1 MADFIDRWKN
11 HLRQTNL
18 VRRISYYSRKLVLPG
33 FGGLTLYQVLQFLFT
48 GLQKGRITNR
58 ASAVSFRILL
68 AFPPLLIVLLSL
80 IPFIPIENF
89 QESLFSY
96 ISRLMP
102 LDAFYMVE
110 QTLDDLIHQKKQTLI
125 SLSFLLTIVY
135 ATNAFMGLLEGFSHS
150 YHLEDSHGFLVRYSR
165 ALGLMV
171 VFSLAVILGVGLIT
185 FSGPVLRYLQAL
197 DIIGG
202 DIVVFFLEVA
212 KWILVVI
219 LFEVAVSLL
228 YRAGLSEKWR
238 AINPGATFAT
248 VGMIIVSLMFAWY
261 VNNFGN
267 YNKLYGSVGTLLV
280 AMLWLYFNT
289 IVLLIG
295 FEINASISRAKV
307 KNIEDIEPEEAMRQG
322 GRKE

>member
-1 MADFIDRWKN
+1 MADFVDRWK
-11 HLRQTNL
+11 
-18 VRRISYYSRKLVLPG
+18 RRIRQSRIARKAAYIARKIVLPG
-33 FGGLTLYQVLQFLFT
+33 FGGLTLYQVVQFLMT
-48 GLQKGRITNR
+48 GLQKGRITIR
-58 ASAVSFRILL
+58 ASAISFRILL

-89 QESLFSY
+89 QENLFSY
-96 ISRLMP
+96 ISRIMP

-125 SLSFLLTIVY
+125 SVSFLLTIAY

-150 YHLEDSHGFLVRYSR
+150 YHLDNTYGFFIRYSR

-171 VFSLAVILGVGLIT
+171 VFSLAVVIGVALIT
-185 FSGPVLRYLQAL
+185 FSGPVLRYLQDL
-197 DIIGG
+197 NIIGG
-202 DIVVFFLEVA
+202 AIVVLALEVGKWIIVVF
-212 KWILVVI
+212 

-228 YRAGLSEKWR
+228 YRAGLSGKWR
-238 AINPGATFAT
+238 AINPGASFAT
-248 VGMIIVSLMFAWY
+248 LGMIVVSLLFAWY

-295 FEINASISRAKV
+295 FEINATISLAKG
-307 KNIEDIEPEEAMRQG
+307 KDIEKIEPDREMEA
-322 GRKE
+322 

>member
-1 MADFIDRWKN
+1 MADLVDRWKN
-11 HLRQTNL
+11 RI
-18 VRRISYYSRKLVLPG
+18 RRSRIARKAVYIARKIVLPG
-33 FGGLTLYQVLQFLFT
+33 FGGLNLYQVLQFLMT

-80 IPFIPIENF
+80 IPFVPIENF
-89 QESLFSY
+89 QENLFSY

-125 SLSFLLTIVY
+125 SVSFLLTLVY

-150 YHLEDSHGFLVRYSR
+150 YHLEHTHGFLIQYSR

-171 VFSLAVILGVGLIT
+171 VFSLAVIIGVALIT
-185 FSGPVLRYLQAL
+185 FSGPVLRYLQDL

-202 DIVVFFLEVA
+202 DVVVFALEVGKWIVVVF
-212 KWILVVI
+212 

-228 YRAGLSEKWR
+228 YRAGLSGKWR
-238 AINPGATFAT
+238 AINPGASFAT
-248 VGMIIVSLMFAWY
+248 LGMIIVSLLFAWY

-295 FEINASISRAKV
+295 FEINASISHAKD
-307 KNIEDIEPEEAMRQG
+307 KGIEQIEPEEVM
-322 GRKE
+322 ES